1 MIYDSIIIGK
11 GPAGITAG
19 IYLKRYGYAPLI
31 IAKDGG
37 ALEKVKDIENYYGIS
52 HITGPELL
60 KAGEDQA
67 KAFGIS
73 MKQEEVL
80 EINKELHFLITTNEG
95 TYEAKTVILAC
106 GTSRNRYVK
115 ADSLEG
121 VSYCATCDGFFYRKK
136 KIALIGNGKYMAH
149 ELSVLENICKDIT
162 IFTDGKPLEAE
173 INPTIPVVQDPI
185 DKVIGNLHIEA
196 IEAGGK
202 SYPVEGCFIAIGNA
216 SGFTLAKH
224 LGIGLNGNSILV
236 DENLMTNIEG
246 LFSCGDSIG
255 GLLQISKAVGEGAVC
270 ATSVSNYLKTHKS

>member
-1 MIYDSIIIGK
+1 MIYDCIIIGK

-19 IYLKRYGYAPLI
+19 IYLKRYGYEPLI

-37 ALEKVKDIENYYGIS
+37 ALEHVKDIENYYGIS

-73 MKQEEVL
+73 IKEEEVL
-80 EINKELHFLITTNEG
+80 EIGKELHFLITTNES

-106 GTSRNRYVK
+106 GTSRNRYAK
-115 ADSLEG
+115 ADHLEG
-121 VSYCATCDGFFYRKK
+121 ISYCATCDGFFYRKK

-162 IFTDGKPLEAE
+162 VFTDGKPLEAE
-173 INPTIPVVQDPI
+173 INSTIPVVLEPI
-185 DKVIGNLHIEA
+185 DKVIGETHIEA

-202 SYPVEGCFIAIGNA
+202 SYPIDGCFVAIGNA

-224 LGIGLNGNSILV
+224 LGIGLKGNSILV
-236 DENLMTNIEG
+236 NENLMTNIEG
-246 LFSCGDSIG
+246 LYSCGDSIG
-255 GLLQISKAVGEGAVC
+255 GLLQVSKAVGDGAVC
-270 ATSVSNYLKTHKS
+270 ATSVSNYLKMHKS